1 MFKNLPVLKENNQG
15 KMNILNK
22 DKFDVIIQKLLDKKL
37 TCETIINHLN
47 ENRFK
52 YLNNIENNNRLQKS
66 VFDEVVLSDLNLNQ
80 VHLKNV
86 FFVNF

>member
-86 FFVNF
+86 FFL